1 MLNYH
6 ILLSVFIF
14 IFFILSFYYVKFKI
28 ICKIMSNPA
37 PGRPNNPTKI
47 EVTRFS
53 PIWKLKLAPITL
65 IRKIRNPPK
74 IEFKTNFNI
83 FFNGIIKIFPKI
95 NKKTIHAKKTKILL
109 KSKYHHSFCFYCMII
124 LGQILLCFI
133 IFNV

>member
-1 MLNYH
+1 MICN
-6 ILLSVFIF
+6 
-14 IFFILSFYYVKFKI
+14 I
-28 ICKIMSNPA
+28 INKPA
-37 PGRPNNPTKI
+37 PGTPNSPTKI
-47 EVTRFS
+47 EVMRFN

-65 IRKIRNPPK
+65 IRKIKTPPN

-95 NKKTIHAKKTKILL
+95 NKKIMHAKKAKILL
-109 KSKYHHSFCFYCMII
+109 KSKYHHSFCFNCMII